1 MRQKIEIRNEMFGMT
16 KLDNIRDDRNG
27 GMGDARSEKRLT
39 SHVDLTTKMAL
50 ELYVCRYM
58 VSLE

>member
-1 MRQKIEIRNEMFGMT
+1 MRQKIEIRNEMFGIA
-16 KLDNIRDDRNG
+16 KLDNIRDERNG
-27 GMGDARSEKRLT
+27 GMGGGMREKRLT